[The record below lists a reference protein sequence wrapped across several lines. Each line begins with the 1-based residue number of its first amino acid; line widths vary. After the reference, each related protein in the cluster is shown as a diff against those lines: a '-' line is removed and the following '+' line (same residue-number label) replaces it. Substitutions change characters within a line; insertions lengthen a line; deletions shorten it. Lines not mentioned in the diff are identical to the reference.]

1 MKHKKIVKNVLI
13 KIVRPVQIQLIA
25 LVVMKII
32 TFSLINIAIKLNSY
46 LNNYYKLNI
55 ILLGSLNFYYDL

>member
-1 MKHKKIVKNVLI
+1 MKLKKIVNHVSITIVLT
-13 KIVRPVQIQLIA
+13 VQIQLIA
-25 LVVMKII
+25 LIVMKIL
-32 TFSLINIAIKLNSY
+32 TFSIINIAIKLNSY